1 MYIINKGQNPSGRDN
16 INILYKEKNVY
27 IMDNHLAAIWCW
39 YQTLDLSN
47 RYSLLHIDQHYD
59 LGINQTKEGE
69 SLINK
74 NKINLAEISASS
86 LTDYKVY
93 NSHLDPPE
101 TQLFLWDNYINLF
114 RLLNPK
120 VIDETIFATQREGTF
135 NYKKKGSLQVEN
147 WMLQNELS
155 YWICKKH
162 NGSKK
167 WIVNLDIDY
176 FFANY
181 YCDGDCADG
190 EEEFIFQYL
199 TDDFIKTLCREIRKE
214 LNNVIEVLTIAMSPE
229 CCGGWSNTIRV
240 TNIIAEELGL
250 QFRM

>member
-1 MYIINKGQNPSGRDN
+1 MYIINEGQNPSGSDN
-16 INILYKEKNVY
+16 LNILYKEKNVY

-39 YQTLDLSN
+39 YQALDLSHK
-47 RYSLLHIDQHYD
+47 YSLLHIDQHYD
-59 LGINQTKEGE
+59 LGINQIKEGKA
-69 SLINK
+69 LIKK
-74 NKINLAEISASS
+74 NKLNISTISATE
-86 LTDYKVY
+86 LTGYKVY
-93 NSHLDPPE
+93 NKHINPPL

-120 VIDETIFATQREGTF
+120 VIDETIFATQQQGSF

-147 WMLQNELS
+147 WDLQNGLS
-155 YWICKKH
+155 YLISKKH

-181 YCDGDCADG
+181 YCDGDCVDG

-199 TDDFIKTLCREIRKE
+199 TDDFIRIICREIRKE
-214 LNNVIEVLTIAMSPE
+214 LNNVIAVLTISMSPE

-240 TNIIAEELGL
+240 INIIAEELGL
-250 QFRM
+250 TFRM